1 MIYRRY
7 DYIRMIQFRDNKSM
21 EIRSIR
27 EETTFLSLPL
37 RKNKSYLDC
46 YCCYLTVL
54 NVFVA
59 RRERERRRKKKMNRF
74 FIQCLSRFQM
84 KWNRCSYSFVFI
96 TPCLNVWACAR
107 SCIER
112 KKRGEIVRICSF
124 ARLAHQQQ
132 EEEEEKEEEEVKVDQ
147 YLSWHRSR
155 HTNNSFQI
163 ALPM

>member
-59 RRERERRRKKKMNRF
+59 RREKRRKRRWIDSLFNV
-74 FIQCLSRFQM
+74 SRVF
-84 KWNRCSYSFVFI
+84 KWNEIDAHIRSSSSHR
-96 TPCLNVWACAR
+96 VWMCERALVRVSKERKEAR
-107 SCIER
+107 SWEYARSHAWRINS
-112 KKRGEIVRICSF
+112 KKKKKKKG
-124 ARLAHQQQ
+124 
-132 EEEEEKEEEEVKVDQ
+132 KKKKK
-147 YLSWHRSR
+147 SR
-155 HTNNSFQI
+155 
-163 ALPM
+163 